1 MCRDQKVVDCVRAHI
16 LVCFLA
22 FVLCKLLGQ
31 LCRKAGPGDE
41 SRRVLA
47 ELSELPAVEV
57 LLPTKDSREIRTR
70 CVTQPSDHQK
80 ILLNRLG
87 LELPGRLYPA
97 RL

>member
-1 MCRDQKVVDCVRAHI
+1 MCRDQKEDCVRAHI

-57 LLPTKDSREIRTR
+57 LLPTKVSREIRTR
-70 CVTQPSDHQK
+70 CVTRPS
-80 ILLNRLG
+80 
-87 LELPGRLYPA
+87 A
-97 RL
+97 RVAQVTYVNQRGS